1 MNPIPTP
8 VHIAQN
14 LCFHI
19 CSGLNISHQPQ
30 SNILAIQWV
39 CLFSNC
45 YQRHLT
51 LGTRNRQR
59 SLKRF
64 SILFPM
70 IEIQY
75 SIWNIPGILVQVF
88 SNLTFSKSLDEQSK
102 IHGSYTWFPL
112 LPSDIFSK
120 RKRCWGTF
128 LKQKYSR
135 NDWSIFSELPTIY
148 QNRKIYVFLQFC
160 FRNIWYNLL
169 LKVVMG
175 ITAFAVNSGQGQDVW
190 QIFAEKFFLSLTTWA
205 IGQKIVVS
213 ILAFHCKR
221 SDSHYDF

>member
-39 CLFSNC
+39 CLFSNY

-51 LGTRNRQR
+51 LGTRNRQ

-64 SILFPM
+64 FDPFSNDR
-70 IEIQY
+70 IQY
-75 SIWNIPGILVQVF
+75 SIWNIPVYFTVGYRSNSTVF
-88 SNLTFSKSLDEQSK
+88 FYLKFSKSLDQQSK

-175 ITAFAVNSGQGQDVW
+175 ITAFAVYLLRNNKLLRG
-190 QIFAEKFFLSLTTWA
+190 
-205 IGQKIVVS
+205 
-213 ILAFHCKR
+213 
-221 SDSHYDF
+221 

>member
-19 CSGLNISHQPQ
+19 CSGLNISHLPQ

-88 SNLTFSKSLDEQSK
+88 SNLTFRKSLDEQSK
-102 IHGSYTWFPL
+102 IHGSYTCFPL

-175 ITAFAVNSGQGQDVW
+175 ITAFAV
-190 QIFAEKFFLSLTTWA
+190 IY
-205 IGQKIVVS
+205 
-213 ILAFHCKR
+213 ILCICLLRGSAYACFMHCKCR
-221 SDSHYDF
+221 ECYYDF

>member
-30 SNILAIQWV
+30 SHILAIQWV
-39 CLFSNC
+39 CLFSNY

-51 LGTRNRQR
+51 LETRNRQ

-64 SILFPM
+64 SILFPT

-75 SIWNIPGILVQVF
+75 SIWNIPVYFTVGYRPNSTGF
-88 SNLTFSKSLDEQSK
+88 FYLTFSKNCDQQSK

-175 ITAFAVNSGQGQDVW
+175 ITAFAVQW
-190 QIFAEKFFLSLTTWA
+190 
-205 IGQKIVVS
+205 
-213 ILAFHCKR
+213 
-221 SDSHYDF
+221 

>member
-1 MNPIPTP
+1 MNPIPTS

-19 CSGLNISHQPQ
+19 CSGLNTSHQPH

-39 CLFSNC
+39 CLFSNY

-88 SNLTFSKSLDEQSK
+88 SNLMFSKSLDEQSK

-175 ITAFAVNSGQGQDVW
+175 ITAFAVKN
-190 QIFAEKFFLSLTTWA
+190 LLT
-205 IGQKIVVS
+205 GN
-213 ILAFHCKR
+213 
-221 SDSHYDF
+221 

>member
-1 MNPIPTP
+1 MTLFCIMHMKAAKRRQIRKTAKEVP
-8 VHIAQN
+8 
-14 LCFHI
+14 C
-19 CSGLNISHQPQ
+19 
-30 SNILAIQWV
+30 ILAIQWV
-39 CLFSNC
+39 CLFSNY

-175 ITAFAVNSGQGQDVW
+175 ITAFAVYYMFINGFRNFEESFLVQN
-190 QIFAEKFFLSLTTWA
+190 FF
-205 IGQKIVVS
+205 
-213 ILAFHCKR
+213 
-221 SDSHYDF
+221 

>member
-19 CSGLNISHQPQ
+19 CSGLNISHQPH

-39 CLFSNC
+39 CLFSNY

-88 SNLTFSKSLDEQSK
+88 SNLTFSKNLDEQN
-102 IHGSYTWFPL
+102 TWKLNMVSPFSFRHIFQKKKVLGHLFETEIFP
-112 LPSDIFSK
+112 
-120 RKRCWGTF
+120 
-128 LKQKYSR
+128 
-135 NDWSIFSELPTIY
+135 E
-148 QNRKIYVFLQFC
+148 
-160 FRNIWYNLL
+160 
-169 LKVVMG
+169 
-175 ITAFAVNSGQGQDVW
+175 
-190 QIFAEKFFLSLTTWA
+190 
-205 IGQKIVVS
+205 
-213 ILAFHCKR
+213 
-221 SDSHYDF
+221 